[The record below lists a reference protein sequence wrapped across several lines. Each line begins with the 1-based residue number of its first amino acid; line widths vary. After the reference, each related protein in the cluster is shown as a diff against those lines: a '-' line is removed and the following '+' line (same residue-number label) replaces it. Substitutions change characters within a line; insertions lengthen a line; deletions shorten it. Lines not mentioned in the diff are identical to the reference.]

1 MMKVLVTGG
10 AGYIGSH
17 TSLALLESGFEVVSL
32 DNFSNSSPD
41 SLARVEKLAG
51 RKVISIQGDLADRLL
66 LRRLFSEHADVSAVI
81 HFAAFKAVGESTSQ
95 PLSYYRNNVSGSIA
109 LLEEMQSAKVR
120 NLVFS
125 SSCTVYGEPE
135 KVPISED
142 FPTGQVSSPY
152 GRTKYMME
160 EIIRDHS
167 NANSD
172 FHAAILRYFNPVG
185 AHPSGKIGEDPT
197 GVPDNLVPFLCQVA
211 TGKLEK
217 LRVFGDDYPTKDGT
231 AIRDYLHV
239 VDLAEAHLCAL
250 KTLVRDKAD
259 FMCNLGTG
267 KGSSVLEV
275 IAAFERANG
284 IKIPYEV
291 VARRDGDVTEAWA
304 DPAYAEKLLNWKA
317 RHTLEEMLA
326 DAWRW
331 QSANPDGYS
340 EKASSAVKP

>member
-1 MMKVLVTGG
+1 MKVLVTGG

-51 RKVISIQGDLADRLL
+51 RKVISIEGDLADRLL
-66 LRRLFSEHADVSAVI
+66 LRRLFSEHADVSAVV

-95 PLSYYRNNVSGSIA
+95 PLSYYRNNVSGSIV

-197 GVPDNLVPFLCQVA
+197 GVPDNLVPFVCQVA

-250 KTLVRDKAD
+250 KTLVRDKAG

-291 VARRDGDVTEAWA
+291 VARREGDVTEAWA

>member
-1 MMKVLVTGG
+1 MKVLVTGG

-17 TSLALLESGFEVVSL
+17 TSLALLDSGFEVVSL

-51 RKVISIQGDLADRLL
+51 RKVISIKGDLADRLL
-66 LRRLFSEHADVSAVI
+66 LRRLFSEHADVSAVV

-95 PLSYYRNNVSGSIA
+95 PLSYYRNNVSGSIV

-197 GVPDNLVPFLCQVA
+197 GVPDNLVPFVCQVA

-250 KTLVRDKAD
+250 KTLVRDKAG

-291 VARRDGDVTEAWA
+291 VARREGDVTEAWA

>member
-1 MMKVLVTGG
+1 MKILVTGG

-17 TSLALLESGFEVVSL
+17 TVLCLLEAGHEIVVI
-32 DNFSNSSPD
+32 DNFSNSSPH
-41 SLARVEKLAG
+41 SLDRVEKLTG
-51 RKVISIQGDLADRLL
+51 KQIFLCEGDLTNRSFLKEVFLSHPDI
-66 LRRLFSEHADVSAVI
+66 SAVI

-142 FPTGQVSSPY
+142 FATGQVSSPY
-152 GRTKYMME
+152 GRTKYMVE

-167 NANSD
+167 KANSD

-185 AHPSGKIGEDPT
+185 AHPSGKIGEDPA
-197 GVPDNLVPFLCQVA
+197 GVPDNLVPFVCQVA

-239 VDLAEAHLCAL
+239 VDLAEAHLFAL
-250 KTLVRDKAD
+250 KTLERDKAG

-275 IAAFERANG
+275 IAAFDRANG

-291 VARRDGDVTEAWA
+291 VARREGDVTEAWA

-331 QSANPDGYS
+331 QSSNPDGYR
-340 EKASSAVKP
+340 EKVYPAVKP

>member
-1 MMKVLVTGG
+1 MKILVTGG

-17 TSLALLESGFEVVSL
+17 TVLCLLEAGYDIVVI
-32 DNFSNSSPD
+32 DNFSNSSPYCLD
-41 SLARVEKLAG
+41 RVEKLTS
-51 RKVISIQGDLADRLL
+51 KQIFLCEGDLTNRSFLKEVFL
-66 LRRLFSEHADVSAVI
+66 SHPEISAVI

-197 GVPDNLVPFLCQVA
+197 GVPDNLVPFVCQVA

-250 KTLVRDKAD
+250 KTLVKDRAG

-291 VARRDGDVTEAWA
+291 VARREGDVTEAWA